1 MIRLMNG
8 AHTVPMNIGNPDEF
22 TIRKLA
28 ELVRARINPALSLI
42 EKPLPEDDPMLR
54 KPVIDLARE
63 HLKWLPTVQLDQGL
77 KQTIAYIQQHFLHIP
92 VNRQTDAPI
101 RPTELISQR
110 RSLA

>member
-1 MIRLMNG
+1 MQ
-8 AHTVPMNIGNPDEF
+8 
-22 TIRKLA
+22 
-28 ELVRARINPALSLI
+28 
-42 EKPLPEDDPMLR
+42 R

-63 HLKWLPTVQLDQGL
+63 QLKWRPTVQLDQGL
-77 KQTIAYIQQHFLHIP
+77 KPTIAYFQQQFLHIP